1 MDHQTARN
9 LCDTVDAP
17 KPKHYYSDEGI
28 LQFDQNDALLAKLE
42 AALSKIALRAGVLL
56 SKLSESAPH
65 ARSVQRAELL
75 TLCEDVVYE
84 YSIHASLGGHAGGCL
99 TPEQWKA
106 KPELSDDGDPL
117 PLKDIFKEMI
127 FDFVEKGFL
136 YNEFLLVGHDAIV
149 QMQMMTMLG
158 QD

>member
-42 AALSKIALRAGVLL
+42 AALSKIALRAGVLHDQDD
-56 SKLSESAPH
+56 KT

-84 YSIHASLGGHAGGCL
+84 YSIHAALGGHGGGCL

-106 KPELSDDGDPL
+106 KPELSDKGEPL

-136 YNEFLLVGHDAIV
+136 YNEFLLVGHSAIV